1 MKKYLIILYN
11 RDTKEISNEYIDENE
26 YSRIVIEENHT
37 YWGLL
42 ILNIIELK
50 ENEWLC

>member
-1 MKKYLIILYN
+1 MKKYLVILYD
-11 RDTKEISNEYIDENE
+11 RDTKEITNEYIDEIE
-26 YSRIVIEENHT
+26 YKIIVTEENHT

-50 ENEWLC
+50 GE